1 MTKAEKQQSSVLMFH
16 KPRGVIVSRSDERN
30 RRTVYDC
37 LPHWVFGEGWQPIG
51 RLDRDSRGLLLF
63 TRDGQLSEQLT
74 RPHAISKTYDL
85 WLRGRL
91 TAEHL
96 ALLKSGI
103 RSRGEILAVKELI
116 LLGIAGPKTHLQVIL
131 DEGKNRHLRRLFGA
145 LNDPQQGTP
154 LKVMELKRI
163 AIGPIQLDIP
173 SSAWRMLSPEEID
186 ELRIAAGKTNRPG
199 AHYCTQK

>member
-1 MTKAEKQQSSVLMFH
+1 MFH

-37 LPHWVFGEGWQPIG
+37 LPHWVYSDGWQPVG

-63 TRDGQLSEQLT
+63 TQDGQLLELLT
-74 RPHAISKTYDL
+74 RPHTISKTYDI

-96 ALLKSGI
+96 AQLSAGI
-103 RSRGEILAVKELI
+103 PSRGEILTVQKII
-116 LLGIAGPKTHLQVIL
+116 LLGTAGPKTHLQVII
-131 DEGKNRHLRRLFGA
+131 DEGKNRHLRRLFCS
-145 LNDPQQGTP
+145 LKDPQHGTP
-154 LKVMELKRI
+154 LKVIELKRI

-173 SSAWRMLSPEEID
+173 SGAWRLLSTGEID
-186 ELRIAAGKTNRPG
+186 ELRMAAEKT
-199 AHYCTQK
+199 